1 MRLNGRAGL
10 LCGII
15 VFTMSSPTAAADAAR
30 ALAAFLE
37 FRETDME
44 LWTRAGES
52 LGLSRT
58 AMLAL
63 ARIIRAHD
71 AGTPLRQVDLGRA
84 LLASPAGI
92 SATIDTLEG
101 KGLVR
106 RERSATDRRAV
117 ALVPG
122 EHAGPI
128 VDEVLG
134 ADARFVEQAA
144 ALTPEALGGFITL
157 MDHMNGVSARKY
169 QGA

>member
-1 MRLNGRAGL
+1 
-10 LCGII
+10 
-15 VFTMSSPTAAADAAR
+15 MSSPTAAADAAR

-44 LWTRAGES
+44 LWTRAGDS

-92 SATIDTLEG
+92 SATIDTLES

-122 EHAGPI
+122 EHAAPI
-128 VDEVLG
+128 VTEVLG
-134 ADARFVEQAA
+134 ADARFVERAA
-144 ALTPEALGGFITL
+144 ALSPEALGGFIAL
-157 MDHMNGVSARKY
+157 MDHMNGVSAGKY
-169 QGA
+169 QDA